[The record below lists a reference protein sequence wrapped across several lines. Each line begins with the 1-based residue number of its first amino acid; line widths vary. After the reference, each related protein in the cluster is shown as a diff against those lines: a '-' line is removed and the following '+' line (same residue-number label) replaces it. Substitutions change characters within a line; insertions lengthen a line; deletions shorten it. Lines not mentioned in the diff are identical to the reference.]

1 MHAQIKTTK
10 RDNAG
15 LSTPP
20 LQPILLPSGQVGSER
35 RSVKDR
41 QKHPRLVGADLYV
54 ARLGWCKDRTKQMFE
69 AEKVTGCC
77 GTSTDNTNAGGRA
90 GLLHPTI
97 PPVLQCNVSDTDTLP
112 PSPPASLHDEL
123 TNPLPRPSFTTPP
136 PKPSSNTH
144 FDHSAIHASRPCYRC
159 VTYMHSVGGIRRVFW
174 TNELGEWEGGKVRD
188 LVDALSGAMAGS
200 GGQDDAGADGP
211 GGAGGPL
218 GNGLFVTKHE
228 VLMLRRMMGRKDA

>member
-10 RDNAG
+10 RDKVG
-15 LSTPP
+15 LSVTP
-20 LQPILLPSGQVGSER
+20 QPILLPNGQVGSER

-54 ARLGWCKDRTKQMFE
+54 ARLGWCRDRNKRSLAPGQS
-69 AEKVTGCC
+69 ARCC
-77 GTSTDNTNAGGRA
+77 GTSLNSAGS
-90 GLLHPTI
+90 LLDRTT
-97 PPVLQCNVSDTDTLP
+97 PPILQRNVSDTDASP
-112 PSPPASLHDEL
+112 PSRPASLHDEL
-123 TNPLPRPSFTTPP
+123 NNPLPRPSSSTPP
-136 PKPSSNTH
+136 SNTQ

-159 VTYMHSVGGIRRVFW
+159 VTYMHSVGIRRVFW

-188 LVDALSGAMAGS
+188 LVDALDGAMAG
-200 GGQDDAGADGP
+200 DAGGGEGGVDGT

-228 VLMLRRMMGRKDA
+228 VLMLRRMMGRKDG